1 MKSAKSV
8 NFKSPSHTE
17 GNRCHQVLLHIFVDG
32 TLSFSFLRTASGY
45 PFPLFDNSLL
55 KMVKTR
61 HRETPSEV
69 GQTYDL
75 VFCEY

>member
-8 NFKSPSHTE
+8 NFKSPSHNE
-17 GNRCHQVLLHIFVDG
+17 GDRCHQVLLQIFVDG
-32 TLSFSFLRTASGY
+32 TLNFNFLRTASEY
-45 PFPLFDNSLL
+45 TFPLFDNSLL

-61 HRETPSEV
+61 HRETLSEV